1 MDKKIKK
8 GEDNMKEET
17 TIKWY
22 TGDKLPKLGS
32 TILIELKGI
41 CFTKTTYGAG
51 YFYAPEPELEDDLYY
66 HLRMCDGEYIEFEN
80 KEKFTSIVK
89 RWRYL
94 E

>member
-1 MDKKIKK
+1 
-8 GEDNMKEET
+8 MKEET

-22 TGDKLPKLGS
+22 TGDKFPKLDS

-41 CFTKTTYGAG
+41 CFTNAMTVYGAG

-89 RWRYL
+89 HWCYL